1 LFALTALASF
11 GQGLNCIAE
20 VVVRWPINLLSLVV
34 VAGLCSCKGEGSR
47 SETGTKPASEMSGT
61 QTQAP
66 SFDCSRSLSQSEKI
80 ICEDQQLA
88 LLDRE
93 AARLLEL
100 AISGP
105 QATQDRSRSLRE
117 GHQLWLKG
125 RDDCVHSRN
134 TRECLTA
141 AYAQRIYE
149 LRREFPDLRGANA
162 SGISRGPLQMECE
175 GWESGVSVAF
185 LDAEPDLVY
194 FEWMENFVVLPRV
207 PSESGAKY
215 SGQFRG
221 QTYSFWTKGSEAQF
235 QRPGSPEAKCRLKEI
250 K

>member
-1 LFALTALASF
+1 M
-11 GQGLNCIAE
+11 
-20 VVVRWPINLLSLVV
+20 RWPLNLLFFVV
-34 VAGLCSCKGEGSR
+34 VAGLGSCKGDGGS
-47 SETGTKPASEMSGT
+47 SETGTKPASELSRS
-61 QTQAP
+61 QAEAP
-66 SFDCSRSLSQSEKI
+66 SFDCSKSLSQSEKVV
-80 ICEDQQLA
+80 CEDRQLA

-93 AARLLEL
+93 AARLREL
-100 AISGP
+100 ALSGP
-105 QATQDRSRSLRE
+105 QATPDRSRSLRE

-125 RDDCVHSRN
+125 RDDCVHSRDL
-134 TRECLTA
+134 RECLTA

-149 LRREFPDLRGANA
+149 LRREFPDVRGANA

-207 PSESGAKY
+207 PSASGAQY

-221 QTYSFWTKGSEAQF
+221 QPYSFWTKGSEARF
-235 QRPGSPEAKCRLKEI
+235 QRPGSPETKCRLKEV
-250 K
+250 